1 MSRLKTFL
9 LAFAAAMVALP
20 SMAQGVVVFQKDG
33 TRVVYPY
40 EAIDSIVTYNYGET
54 PPAGGGSSVND
65 GQNKVFTV
73 NGVSFKMIAV
83 KGGTFQMG
91 SDNRLFD
98 LEKPVH
104 QVTLSD
110 YYIGETEVT
119 QELWSAIM
127 GSNPSNFTGDMQRP
141 VEEVSWIDC
150 QTFISKLNELTGE
163 TFRLPTEAQ
172 WEYAARGGNQSQGR
186 LYSGSDAIYDVA
198 WYTSNSSSTTHPVK
212 TKASNE
218 LGIYDMSGNVNEW
231 CSDWFGSYSSA
242 AQTDPTGP
250 ATGSNRVFRGGSWG
264 YDATFCRVAYRGG
277 ATPSNAG
284 AGNLVGLRL
293 AYNNDDETPP
303 TGGGSVNDGQNE
315 VYTVNGVS
323 FKMIAVKGGTFQMGA
338 TSEQTGAT
346 SDKSPTHSVTLSNYY
361 IGETEVTQELWNAV
375 MGSNPSN
382 FTGDMQCPVERV
394 SWDDCQTFISRL
406 NELTG
411 ATFRL
416 PTEAQWEYAARGGN
430 QAQGRLY
437 SGSNTIDEVAWYTS
451 NSSTTHPVKTK
462 APNELGIYDMSG
474 NVWEWCSDWYGSY
487 SSAAQTDPTGP
498 STGSYRVN
506 RGGGCYSIAAYCRVA
521 LRSYSSPAGS
531 DNYLG
536 LRLAH

>member
-119 QELWSAIM
+119 QELWSAVM

-172 WEYAARGGNQSQGR
+172 WEYAARGGNQS
-186 LYSGSDAIYDVA
+186 
-198 WYTSNSSSTTHPVK
+198 
-212 TKASNE
+212 
-218 LGIYDMSGNVNEW
+218 
-231 CSDWFGSYSSA
+231 
-242 AQTDPTGP
+242 
-250 ATGSNRVFRGGSWG
+250 
-264 YDATFCRVAYRGG
+264 
-277 ATPSNAG
+277 
-284 AGNLVGLRL
+284 
-293 AYNNDDETPP
+293 
-303 TGGGSVNDGQNE
+303 
-315 VYTVNGVS
+315 
-323 FKMIAVKGGTFQMGA
+323 
-338 TSEQTGAT
+338 
-346 SDKSPTHSVTLSNYY
+346 
-361 IGETEVTQELWNAV
+361 
-375 MGSNPSN
+375 
-382 FTGDMQCPVERV
+382 
-394 SWDDCQTFISRL
+394 
-406 NELTG
+406 
-411 ATFRL
+411 
-416 PTEAQWEYAARGGN
+416 
-430 QAQGRLY
+430 QGRLY